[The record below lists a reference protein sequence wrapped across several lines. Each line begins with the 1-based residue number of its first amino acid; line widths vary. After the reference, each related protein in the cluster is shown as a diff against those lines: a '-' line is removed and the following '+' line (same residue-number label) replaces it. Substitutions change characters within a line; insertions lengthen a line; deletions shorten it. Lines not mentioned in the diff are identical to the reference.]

1 MFYLLNHI
9 QVLIKLSMLFRKY
22 EYLIIHAFDS
32 FRNLTVIKQKLKLL
46 CNENINTI
54 KIKNLNQNKTRLDEA
69 SVFLISLIIM
79 NKLRY
84 PIRTRSKTIHRLQ
97 FIRVLNTPRRITTD

>member
-1 MFYLLNHI
+1 MKYA
-9 QVLIKLSMLFRKY
+9 VLIVLKKY
-22 EYLIIHAFDS
+22 EYLKTLRSRFLS
-32 FRNLTVIKQKLKLL
+32 ETVIKQKLNLL

-54 KIKNLNQNKTRLDEA
+54 EIKNLNQNKTRLNEA
-69 SVFLISLIIM
+69 SVFLIALIIM